1 MNHEQIKESA
11 KNTANY
17 FLNQAIEACEF
28 QFGKL
33 PAKDAAGVVTAAWM
47 ATAQG
52 CYAKLIDAQMV
63 EQLTE
68 GVTQLAQAIN
78 ALNKQA

>member
-17 FLNQAIEACEF
+17 FLDQAVEACKF
-28 QFGKL
+28 QFGNL
-33 PAKDAAGVVTAAWM
+33 PAKDAAVVVAAWM

-63 EQLTE
+63 EQLTD

-78 ALNKQA
+78 ALNKQG

>member
-17 FLNQAIEACEF
+17 FLNQAVEACEL

-33 PAKDAAGVVTAAWM
+33 HTKDAAGVVAAWM

>member
-17 FLNQAIEACEF
+17 FLNQAVEACEL

-33 PAKDAAGVVTAAWM
+33 HTKDTAGVVAAWM

-63 EQLTE
+63 EQLTD

-78 ALNKQA
+78 TLNKQG

>member
-1 MNHEQIKESA
+1 MNHEQMKESA

-33 PAKDAAGVVTAAWM
+33 HAKDAAGVVAAWM

-52 CYAKLIDAQMV
+52 CYCKLIDAQMV

-68 GVTQLAQAIN
+68 DITQLAQAIN
-78 ALNKQA
+78 ALNKQR

>member
-17 FLNQAIEACEF
+17 FLNQAVEACEL

-33 PAKDAAGVVTAAWM
+33 HTKDAAGVVAAWM
-47 ATAQG
+47 NAAQHV
-52 CYAKLIDAQMV
+52 YTTLIHTQMV
-63 EQLTE
+63 QNLTD
-68 GVTQLAQAIN
+68 GVTELAKAIKD
-78 ALNKQA
+78 LQQSQ